1 MDGWTRATGEA
12 RELVEGVPSA
22 TSFTSPAPP
31 HLTRKSPVRA
41 QDDPLRAEIAQI
53 MGEARSHAE
62 REVLADPA
70 TSSGSEGGIR
80 FLALGRQSGR
90 GSSGVVLLATYAPEP
105 QEAARCSEAV
115 RYLCA
120 APATIAAMAGDGAD
134 GKDPQLRLSV
144 PVEGVGSISIE
155 CGGPGGGAPPLV
167 HVAVT
172 APWLGLGVGVGLGF
186 GLGLGCYG

>member
-1 MDGWTRATGEA
+1 MDGWTGATGEA
-12 RELVEGVPSA
+12 RELVEGVPSS

-62 REVLADPA
+62 REVQADPT
-70 TSSGSEGGIR
+70 TSSGSEAGIR
-80 FLALGRQSGR
+80 FLALGRRAGR
-90 GSSGVVLLATYAPEP
+90 GSSGNEASSGVVLLATYAPEP
-105 QEAARCSEAV
+105 QDAARCSEAV

-144 PVEGVGSISIE
+144 HVEGVGTISLE

-172 APWLGLGVGVGLGF
+172 APWLGLG
-186 GLGLGCYG
+186 LGLANQG

>member
-1 MDGWTRATGEA
+1 
-12 RELVEGVPSA
+12 
-22 TSFTSPAPP
+22 
-31 HLTRKSPVRA
+31 
-41 QDDPLRAEIAQI
+41 

-144 PVEGVGSISIE
+144 PVEGVGLISIE
-155 CGGPGGGAPPLV
+155 CGGPGGGEGGGAPPLV

-172 APWLGLGVGVGLGF
+172 APWLGLGMGLG
-186 GLGLGCYG
+186 

>member
-31 HLTRKSPVRA
+31 HLTRKSLLPA

-70 TSSGSEGGIR
+70 TSSDSEGGIR

-172 APWLGLGVGVGLGF
+172 RLG
-186 GLGLGCYG
+186 

>member
-12 RELVEGVPSA
+12 RELVEGVPSS

-31 HLTRKSPVRA
+31 HLIRKSPLRA

-62 REVLADPA
+62 REVQADPA
-70 TSSGSEGGIR
+70 TSSDSEGGIR
-80 FLALGRQSGR
+80 FLALGRRSGR
-90 GSSGVVLLATYAPEP
+90 GSSGNDGVVLLATYAPEP
-105 QEAARCSEAV
+105 HEAARCSEAV

-120 APATIAAMAGDGAD
+120 APATIAAMGGDGGD

-144 PVEGVGSISIE
+144 HVEGVGTISLE

-172 APWLGLGVGVGLGF
+172 APWLGLG
-186 GLGLGCYG
+186 LGLANQG